1 MKQEKKSV
9 LLISNDSIY
18 EQKIALMLKSNER
31 FVLRKIA
38 SNKSTFFEHLRT
50 SNKTPDIVLITV
62 GALHI
67 KSKEITIRLREHYPG
82 IKIILV
88 CEEFKDAMETNMHVF
103 MGDAYLLKTTSKI
116 ELATCLQTVVSED
129 FYYNKDYLSFMRE
142 VHATFQTVELKEAVS
157 SILSIRELQVIE
169 LICQQK
175 TTAEISEDLF
185 LSHRTIE
192 GHRNNLLLKTGA
204 KNMAGLVVYAFQNEL
219 VAFKDL
225 PTLKTYGEV
234 KESQWKKPKKQ

>member
-1 MKQEKKSV
+1 MKQEKKV
-9 LLISNDSIY
+9 VVLISNDSKY

-31 FVLRKIA
+31 FALRKIV
-38 SNKSTFFEHLRT
+38 SNKSAFFEHLRT
-50 SNKTPDIVLITV
+50 SNKTPDIVLITI

-67 KSKEITIRLREHYPG
+67 KSKEITIQLRENYPG
-82 IKIILV
+82 IKIILA
-88 CEEFKDAMETNMHVF
+88 CEEFKDAMGTNMHVF
-103 MGDAYLLKTTSKI
+103 MGDAYLLKNTSKT
-116 ELATCLQTVVSED
+116 ELATCLQAVVSEG

-142 VHATFQTVELKEAVS
+142 VHATFQAVVLKKEVS

-234 KESQWKKPKKQ
+234 KESQ

>member
-1 MKQEKKSV
+1 MKQEKKAV
-9 LLISNDSIY
+9 VLISNDSKY

-31 FVLRKIA
+31 FALRKIA
-38 SNKSTFFEHLRT
+38 SNKSAFFDHLRT
-50 SNKTPDIVLITV
+50 SNKTPDIVLITI

-88 CEEFKDAMETNMHVF
+88 CEEFKDAMGTNMHVF
-103 MGDAYLLKTTSKI
+103 MGDAYLLKSTSKT
-116 ELATCLQTVVSED
+116 ELATCLQAVVSED

-142 VHATFQTVELKEAVS
+142 VHATFQTVVLKEAVS

-234 KESQWKKPKKQ
+234 KEPQWKKPKKQ

>member
-1 MKQEKKSV
+1 MKQEKKAV
-9 LLISNDSIY
+9 VLISNDSKY

-31 FVLRKIA
+31 FALRKIA
-38 SNKSTFFEHLRT
+38 SNKSNFFEHLRT
-50 SNKTPDIVLITV
+50 SNETPDIVLILI

-67 KSKEITIRLREHYPG
+67 KSKEITIRLRENYPG

-88 CEEFKDAMETNMHVF
+88 CEEFQDAMGTNMHVF
-103 MGDAYLLKTTSKI
+103 MGDAYLLKNTSKT
-116 ELATCLQTVVSED
+116 ELATCLQAVVSEG

-142 VHATFQTVELKEAVS
+142 VHATFQAVVLKKEVS

-234 KESQWKKPKKQ
+234 KESQ

>member
-1 MKQEKKSV
+1 MKQEKKAV
-9 LLISNDSIY
+9 VLISNDSKY

-31 FVLRKIA
+31 FALREIA
-38 SNKSTFFEHLRT
+38 SNKSNFFEHLRT
-50 SNKTPDIVLITV
+50 SNVTPDIELILI

-67 KSKEITIRLREHYPG
+67 KSKEITIRLRENYPG

-88 CEEFKDAMETNMHVF
+88 CEEFQDAMGTNMHVF
-103 MGDAYLLKTTSKI
+103 MGDTYLLKNTSKT
-116 ELATCLQTVVSED
+116 ELATCLQAVVSEG

-142 VHATFQTVELKEAVS
+142 VHATFQAVVLKKEVS

-234 KESQWKKPKKQ
+234 KESQ

>member
-1 MKQEKKSV
+1 MKQEKKGIV
-9 LLISNDSIY
+9 LISNDSIY
-18 EQKIALMLKSNER
+18 EQKIALMLKSNEH
-31 FVLRKIA
+31 FELRKIA
-38 SNKSTFFEHLRT
+38 CNKSVFFEYLKT
-50 SNKTPDIVLITV
+50 SNYIPDIVMININS
-62 GALHI
+62 LHI
-67 KSKEITIRLREHYPG
+67 KSKEITIRLRENYPC

-103 MGDAYLLKTTSKI
+103 MGDAYLLKSTSKT

-129 FYYNKDYLSFMRE
+129 FYYNKDYLSFIRE
-142 VHATFQTVELKEAVS
+142 VHATFQTVVLKEAVS

-175 TTAEISEDLF
+175 TTVEISEDLF

-204 KNMAGLVVYAFQNEL
+204 RNMAGLVVYAFQNEL
-219 VAFKDL
+219 VAFEDL
-225 PTLKTYGEV
+225 PTLKTFGEV
-234 KESQWKKPKKQ
+234 KESQWEKKQ

>member
-1 MKQEKKSV
+1 MKQEKKGIV
-9 LLISNDSIY
+9 LISNDSIY
-18 EQKIALMLKSNER
+18 EQKIALMLKSNEH
-31 FVLRKIA
+31 FELRKIA
-38 SNKSTFFEHLRT
+38 CNKSVFFEYLKT
-50 SNKTPDIVLITV
+50 SNDIPDIVMININS
-62 GALHI
+62 LHI
-67 KSKEITIRLREHYPG
+67 KSKEITIRLQENYPC

-103 MGDAYLLKTTSKI
+103 MGDAYLLKSTSKT

-129 FYYNKDYLSFMRE
+129 FYYNKDYLSFIRE
-142 VHATFQTVELKEAVS
+142 VHATFQTVVLKEAVS

-175 TTAEISEDLF
+175 TTVEISEDLF

-204 KNMAGLVVYAFQNEL
+204 RNMAGLVVYAFQNEL
-219 VAFKDL
+219 VAFEDL
-225 PTLKTYGEV
+225 PTLKTFGEV
-234 KESQWKKPKKQ
+234 KESQWEKKQ

>member
-1 MKQEKKSV
+1 MKQEKKAV
-9 LLISNDSIY
+9 VLISNDSKY

-31 FVLRKIA
+31 FALRKIA
-38 SNKSTFFEHLRT
+38 SNKSAFFEHLRT
-50 SNKTPDIVLITV
+50 SNETPDIVLILI

-67 KSKEITIRLREHYPG
+67 KSKEITILLRENYPG
-82 IKIILV
+82 IKIILA
-88 CEEFKDAMETNMHVF
+88 CEEFQDAMGTNMHVF
-103 MGDAYLLKTTSKI
+103 MGDAYLLKNTSKT
-116 ELATCLQTVVSED
+116 ELATCLQAVVSEG

-142 VHATFQTVELKEAVS
+142 VHATFQAVVLKKEVS

-234 KESQWKKPKKQ
+234 KESQ

>member
-1 MKQEKKSV
+1 MKQEKKGIV
-9 LLISNDSIY
+9 LISNDSKY

-31 FVLRKIA
+31 FALRKIA
-38 SNKSTFFEHLRT
+38 RNKSVFFEYLET
-50 SNKTPDIVLITV
+50 SNDITDIVLITINS
-62 GALHI
+62 LHI
-67 KSKEITIRLREHYPG
+67 KSKAITIRLREKHPK

-88 CEEFKDAMETNMHVF
+88 CKEFKDAMETNMHVF
-103 MGDAYLLKTTSKI
+103 TGDAYLLKNTLKI
-116 ELATCLQTVVSED
+116 ELATCLQTVISED

-142 VHATFQTVELKEAVS
+142 VHATFQTVVLKEAVS

-169 LICQQK
+169 MICQQK
-175 TTAEISEDLF
+175 TTVEISEDLF

-204 KNMAGLVVYAFQNEL
+204 RNMAGLVVYAFQNEL

-225 PTLKTYGEV
+225 PTLKTFGAV
-234 KESQWKKPKKQ
+234 KESQWKKNQKQ

>member
-1 MKQEKKSV
+1 MKQEKKAV
-9 LLISNDSIY
+9 VLISNDSKY

-31 FVLRKIA
+31 FALRKIT
-38 SNKSTFFEHLRT
+38 SNKSAFFEHLRN
-50 SNKTPDIVLITV
+50 SNETVDIVLITI

-67 KSKEITIRLREHYPG
+67 KSKEITIRLRENYPG

-88 CEEFKDAMETNMHVF
+88 CEEFKDAMGTNMHVF

-142 VHATFQTVELKEAVS
+142 VHATFQTVVLKKAVS
-157 SILSIRELQVIE
+157 NILSIRELQVIE

-225 PTLKTYGEV
+225 HTLKTYGEE
-234 KESQWKKPKKQ
+234 KESQWKNPKKK